1 MKRCFPKND
10 DAPLLTKYHD
20 HEWGKLNLNENYLY
34 EMMVLESFQSGLSW
48 QLVLDKRENFRQAF
62 AGFNVERV
70 AKFTSNQRKQLL
82 KNRGIIR
89 NQRKIDA
96 AINNARVMTKIHR
109 EGHQLRTVLTT
120 LIPQPIINHPQQFTD
135 IPTHKLKTYF
145 FKLFC

>member
-20 HEWGKLNLNENYLY
+20 HEWGKLNLNEHYLY

-70 AKFTSNQRKQLL
+70 AKLPVINVSNYWKTEESFVISEKL
-82 KNRGIIR
+82 
-89 NQRKIDA
+89 
-96 AINNARVMTKIHR
+96 MPP
-109 EGHQLRTVLTT
+109 
-120 LIPQPIINHPQQFTD
+120 LIMPV
-135 IPTHKLKTYF
+135 
-145 FKLFC
+145 

>member
-10 DAPLLTKYHD
+10 DAPLLTKYHN

-89 NQRKIDA
+89 NQ
-96 AINNARVMTKIHR
+96 
-109 EGHQLRTVLTT
+109 
-120 LIPQPIINHPQQFTD
+120 
-135 IPTHKLKTYF
+135 
-145 FKLFC
+145 